1 MADIQIPI
9 TANGTTTLAT
19 AGKFCDRNIAVAVN
33 VPSLAEELAAQ
44 KAEKNSILSRSVIEI
59 YNDEIT
65 TLGEYA
71 LYANRSMTKAVFPN
85 VTVAYYYSLGACS
98 ALKHVEFHRQV
109 TLHNS
114 IFQYSQSIEKLVLRS
129 QTRCSLGSAT
139 ALANSSFANGT
150 GYIYVPDD
158 LVDLYKVSNNW
169 VTYASQIK
177 PLSELEE

>member
-1 MADIQIPI
+1 MSDIQIPI

-44 KAEKNSILSRSVIEI
+44 KAEKNSILSRSVIEL

-85 VTVAYYYSLGACS
+85 VTVAYYYSLGACDS
-98 ALKHVEFHRQV
+98 LTHVEFHSKV
-109 TLHNS
+109 LLHNGL
-114 IFQYSQSIEKLVLRS
+114 FRYSRNIEKLVLRS
-129 QTRCSLGSAT
+129 QTICSLGSAT
-139 ALANSSFANGT
+139 ALSDSSFSAGT
-150 GYIYVPDD
+150 GYIYVPDS
-158 LVDLYKVSNNW
+158 LVDAYKVATNW

>member
-1 MADIQIPI
+1 
-9 TANGTTTLAT
+9 
-19 AGKFCDRNIAVAVN
+19 
-33 VPSLAEELAAQ
+33 
-44 KAEKNSILSRSVIEI
+44 LSRSVIEI